1 MATRKTHGLLAT
13 ACVCA
18 LGALALMTWQLF
30 DPRVF
35 PVIIAMSVGQLLGTA
50 SFVAFGYVVLMDV
63 RERLKAARDA
73 SARSYTSHP
82 PA

>member
-1 MATRKTHGLLAT
+1 MPTERMHRLLVV

-35 PVIIAMSVGQLLGTA
+35 PVIVGMSLGQLLGTA
-50 SFVAFGYVVLMDV
+50 SFATFVLVVLMDL
-63 RERLKAARDA
+63 RARGE
-73 SARSYTSHP
+73 
-82 PA
+82 